1 MMSNAPSRKDRT
13 RPVEL
18 LGLSAALG
26 VFVGVI
32 AMIST
37 RDFMLAFIAFGVT
50 FILSI
55 VTLATLSLT
64 VHASADEKVDLD
76 EQDEQQGH

>member
-1 MMSNAPSRKDRT
+1 MSNAPSRKDRT